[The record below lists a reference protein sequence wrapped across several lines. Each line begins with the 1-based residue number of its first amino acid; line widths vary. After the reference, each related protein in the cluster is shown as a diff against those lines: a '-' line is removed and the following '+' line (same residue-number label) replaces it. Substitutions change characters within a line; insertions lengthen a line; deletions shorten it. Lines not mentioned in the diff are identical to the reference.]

1 MPDSSCANLTVQAI
15 VAQKE
20 RSPTLW
26 PSGDKFCHKNDILL
40 RSGTNEYLAIECK
53 FLSPVSDQFKARPY
67 DMLKLKR
74 EFGDKVIGIM
84 VYAPQAAELG
94 CKRQNYSVIPSI
106 ISFDLSFAAQT
117 TSEQLSWHRLPELVE
132 AEILKTQPLVS

>member
-26 PSGDKFCHKNDILL
+26 HSGDKVCHKNDILL
-40 RSGTNEYLAIECK
+40 RSGTNEYFAIECK
-53 FLSPVSDQFKARPY
+53 FLSPVSDQFKARAY

-74 EFGDKVIGIM
+74 EFGDKVIRIM
-84 VYAPQAAELG
+84 VIYAHVPGCGIGLQEAELF
-94 CKRQNYSVIPSI
+94 CYP
-106 ISFDLSFAAQT
+106 FDHFVGF
-117 TSEQLSWHRLPELVE
+117 ELGGPGRN
-132 AEILKTQPLVS
+132 L